1 MEIAPAIIPND
12 IKVNI
17 AGPWSD
23 IWSFGVLVMN
33 MLYGTNQRRL
43 TKEVTI
49 IPDNYEN
56 YYNYNIRLISYV
68 FNPIEQHLT
77 RNLLK

>member
-49 IPDNYEN
+49 TPDNYED
-56 YYNYNIRLISYV
+56 YYNYNIRLISYA

>member
-49 IPDNYEN
+49 IPDIYEY
-56 YYNYNIRLISYV
+56 YYNYNIRLISYA

>member
-49 IPDNYEN
+49 IPDNYEY
-56 YYNYNIRLISYV
+56 YYNYNIRLISYA
-68 FNPIEQHLT
+68 FNPIERHLT

>member
-77 RNLLK
+77 RKLLK